1 MTLYDKLPRHV
12 LFQGEK
18 IGIRP
23 EFARVLLC
31 LKISADPVLSDPD
44 KLELCLQILVRHR
57 ARIPKNDTDKAALFQ
72 AVFDFLADVEKKQS
86 HSMKV
91 FDFEQDAAYI
101 YAAFYQCYH
110 IDLLSKTGR
119 KLHWHQFISL
129 FGGLSEDT
137 RLMQIISI
145 RSRPMP
151 KATKYNAD
159 ERKALAR
166 LKSQYRLKLTE
177 EERKAQLSDGFAK
190 MAAALKS
197 MAQEKR

>member
-1 MTLYDKLPRHV
+1 MKLYDKLPRHV
-12 LFQGEK
+12 LFQGRK
-18 IGIRP
+18 IRIRP
-23 EFARVLLC
+23 ELARVLLC
-31 LKISADPVLSDPD
+31 LKVSADPVLSDWD
-44 KLELCLQILVRHR
+44 KLDLCLQILVRHR
-57 ARIPKNDTDKAALFQ
+57 AQIPKDDTDKAALFQ
-72 AVFDFLADVEKKQS
+72 AVFDFLAEAEKQQS
-86 HSMKV
+86 HGTKV

-110 IDLLSKTGR
+110 IDLLSKAGR

>member
-31 LKISADPVLSDPD
+31 LKILADPVLSDLE

-177 EERKAQLSDGFAK
+177 EERKKQFEDGLINIASVLRG
-190 MAAALKS
+190 MAV
-197 MAQEKR
+197 R

>member
-12 LFQGEK
+12 LFQGKK

-23 EFARVLLC
+23 ELARVLLC
-31 LKISADPVLSDPD
+31 LKVSADPVLSDWD
-44 KLELCLQILVRHR
+44 KLDLCLQILVRHR
-57 ARIPKNDTDKAALFQ
+57 AQIPKDDADKAALFQ
-72 AVFDFLADVEKKQS
+72 AVFDFLAETEKQQS
-86 HSMKV
+86 HGTKV

-110 IDLLSKTGR
+110 IDLLSKAGR

-145 RSRPMP
+145 RSRPIP

-177 EERKAQLSDGFAK
+177 EERKKQFEDGLINIASVLRG
-190 MAAALKS
+190 MAV
-197 MAQEKR
+197 R

>member
-31 LKISADPVLSDPD
+31 LKISADPVLSDLE

-177 EERKAQLSDGFAK
+177 EERKKQFEDGLINIASVLRG
-190 MAAALKS
+190 MAV
-197 MAQEKR
+197 R